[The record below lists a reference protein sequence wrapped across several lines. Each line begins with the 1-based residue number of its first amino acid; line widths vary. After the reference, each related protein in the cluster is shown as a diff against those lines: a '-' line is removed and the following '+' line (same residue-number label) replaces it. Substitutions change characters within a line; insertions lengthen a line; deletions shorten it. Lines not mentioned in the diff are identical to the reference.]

1 MHSIANAV
9 RAELNSVTVE
19 LIVRLA
25 LRKGKGRGDEEVH
38 MSPCTTFISVVCEPH
53 RTPFAAVIHSVDE
66 RNWFLP
72 KCSDVQKVVQKEAAG
87 LAAQRKFAQTT
98 CGNRT
103 RG

>member
-1 MHSIANAV
+1 MKKFTCLHAPHPS
-9 RAELNSVTVE
+9 
-19 LIVRLA
+19 A
-25 LRKGKGRGDEEVH
+25 L
-38 MSPCTTFISVVCEPH
+38 FEPH